1 MTTMQSIV
9 VFLLFFSAVNTRTG
23 AINGAAI
30 NCGAGTVAKAKT
42 KTKEHNAGGM
52 TLAQL
57 EVIEK
62 DIYSTMFRVY
72 GVTYELMELEKDA
85 LETVR
90 KELAALENEPGI
102 SNYEYK
108 KRRLQEKQKR
118 MVLEIAVTDRLK
130 ERLAVKLASTMWRRF
145 CSRIVR
151 FFSLS

>member
-1 MTTMQSIV
+1 VAMTTMQSIV
-9 VFLLFFSAVNTRTG
+9 VFLLFFYAVNARTF
-23 AINGAAI
+23 NGAAI
-30 NCGAGTVAKAKT
+30 NCGTGTLAKDKVP
-42 KTKEHNAGGM
+42 NARGM
-52 TLAQL
+52 TLAKL
-57 EVIEK
+57 DDIEK
-62 DIYSTMFRVY
+62 DIYSTTFRACQ
-72 GVTYELMELEKDA
+72 VTYKLMKLEEDA

-118 MVLEIAVTDRLK
+118 MVLEIAATDRLMD
-130 ERLAVKLASTMWRRF
+130 RLEVKFWRRF